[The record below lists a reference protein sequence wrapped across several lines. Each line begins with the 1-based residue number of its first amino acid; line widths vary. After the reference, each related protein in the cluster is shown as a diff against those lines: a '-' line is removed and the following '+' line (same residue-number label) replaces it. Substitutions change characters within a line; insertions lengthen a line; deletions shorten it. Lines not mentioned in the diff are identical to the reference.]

1 MCKLS
6 EVEFGDPHLHQ
17 VRLARKYELNGVA
30 FVKNYEKTVGFTFYS
45 QSVGSLSLTMEDLIQ
60 AKKVYDFFKELF
72 KECLAA
78 QPSMCKAGSNLN
90 VEWSLKTE
98 NKEALLKKIEQVM
111 GIEWRKDFDIILYVH
126 KNEE

>member
-1 MCKLS
+1 MS

-17 VRLARKYELNGVA
+17 VRLARKHELNGVA
-30 FVKNYEKTVGFTFYS
+30 FVKNYEKTVGLTFYS
-45 QSVGSLSLTMEDLIQ
+45 QSVGSLSLTMEDLVQ

-90 VEWSLKTE
+90 VEWNLETE
-98 NKEALLKKIEQVM
+98 NKEALLKKIERVM
-111 GIEWRKDFDIILYVH
+111 SIEWRKDFDIILSAH
-126 KNEE
+126 KKEE